1 MPKNSGMNSAFF
13 SIELA
18 KRWTPKCPGCKTP
31 TLGAG
36 RDTSEICRNEGCE
49 YEGYTPRE
57 RVLCFGEKQ
66 AYYTGR
72 R

>member
-1 MPKNSGMNSAFF
+1 MNKNTGMTSAFY

-18 KRWTPKCPGCKTP
+18 QRWTPKCPGCKQP

-36 RDTSEICRNEGCE
+36 RDTSEICRNQTCK

-57 RVLCFGEKQ
+57 RVLAFNETQ
-66 AYYTGR
+66 TYYTGK
-72 R
+72 